1 MNAPENIQ
9 FTFEGVDIAGFDTE
23 KTRKRLMDVL
33 TYEDARPGMLHII
46 FCDDDFLV
54 DINKRYLDHHDYTD
68 VITFD
73 YGDEYEGTSG
83 DIFIS
88 YPMVKENAR
97 KYDAPEGEELL
108 RVMIHGL
115 LHLLGYNDKEEA
127 DRLQMKAKENY
138 YLSLLS

>member
-1 MNAPENIQ
+1 MVDFDA
-9 FTFEGVDIAGFDTE
+9 EG
-23 KTRKRLMDVL
+23 TRKRLMDVL
-33 TYEDARPGMLHII
+33 TYEAARPGMLHII
-46 FCDDDFLV
+46 FCDDDFLL

-73 YGDEYEGTSG
+73 YGDEYEGASG
-83 DIFIS
+83 DMFIS
-88 YPMVKENAR
+88 VPMVKENAE
-97 KYDAPEGEELL
+97 KYDVPVGEELL

-127 DRLQMKAKENY
+127 DRQQMKAKENY

>member
-1 MNAPENIQ
+1 
-9 FTFEGVDIAGFDTE
+9 
-23 KTRKRLMDVL
+23 MDVL
-33 TYEDARPGMLHII
+33 VYEDARPGMLHII
-46 FCDDDFLV
+46 FCDDDFLL
-54 DINKRYLDHHDYTD
+54 DINKRYLDHHEYTD

-88 YPMVKENAR
+88 YPMVKENAK
-97 KYDAPEGEELL
+97 KYDVPVGEELL

-115 LHLLGYNDKEEA
+115 LHLLGYDDKEEA
-127 DRLQMKAKENY
+127 DSQQMKAKENY